1 MLEYLK
7 SHIVEEI
14 DGAMDYMMKAIENKG
29 TTTGSKFYKMAEME
43 VEHANC
49 LTHMFNSTDK
59 PQNISDADY
68 AKMHKEIMEK
78 YATSMGKFETLKH
91 LYWSQS

>member
-7 SHIVEEI
+7 KHILEEI
-14 DGAMDYMMKAIENKG
+14 DGAIDYMMKAIEHKG
-29 TTTGSKFYKMAEME
+29 TTMGSKFYKMAEME

-49 LTHMFNSTDK
+49 LTHMFNATEK
-59 PQNISDADY
+59 PQDVTDASY
-68 AKMHKEIMEK
+68 AAMHKEVMEK
-78 YATSMGKFETLKH
+78 YASSMGKLEILKR